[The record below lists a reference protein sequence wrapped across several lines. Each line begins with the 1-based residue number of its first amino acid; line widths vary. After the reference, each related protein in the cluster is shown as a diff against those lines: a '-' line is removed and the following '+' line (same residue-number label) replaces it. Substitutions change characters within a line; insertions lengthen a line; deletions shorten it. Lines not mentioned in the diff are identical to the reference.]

1 MKNVADYQAFEAGL
15 TVLLDSATGLDI
27 GDDRLCELLVDYLD
41 EQMQRWRAGIDRDYA
56 SRAFH
61 EHLQNKGRGSIAECV
76 LEWAEGCANDIRWPL
91 AFVYFATGKLPGE
104 YRENTTV
111 VVVVEDRKG
120 KIVGHQVI
128 HWCDYAHIED
138 NAERYGAFNRAI
150 DKCAIDLGARSIFD
164 FHCAARLHK
173 SVSVAHDLEQG
184 WTIFSEREYR

>member
-27 GDDRLCELLVDYLD
+27 GDDRLCELLVNYLD

-128 HWCDYAHIED
+128 HWCDYAAH
-138 NAERYGAFNRAI
+138 RGQRGALRRFQQGDRQVR
-150 DKCAIDLGARSIFD
+150 DRPRSPIYF
-164 FHCAARLHK
+164 RLP
-173 SVSVAHDLEQG
+173 LR
-184 WTIFSEREYR
+184 REAP